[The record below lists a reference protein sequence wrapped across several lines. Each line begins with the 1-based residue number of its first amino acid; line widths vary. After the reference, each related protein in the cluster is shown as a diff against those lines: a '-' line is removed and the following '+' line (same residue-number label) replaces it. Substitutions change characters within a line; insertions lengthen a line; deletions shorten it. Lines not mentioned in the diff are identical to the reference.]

1 MSKFLVRFFNV
12 VLAGIMAGIVFGI
25 WLGCDPEKM
34 SFPGYVEYQQGLI
47 NAFNVLMPLLGLVV
61 ILLTLLSAILQRE
74 DKGTFIALLLAMALL
89 VLSGLITR
97 FGNQPINA
105 IVMTWHPDSPPS
117 DWMALRDKWWSLHII
132 RTLAIGM
139 SFSLVTGSGLR
150 R

>member
-1 MSKFLVRFFNV
+1 
-12 VLAGIMAGIVFGI
+12 
-25 WLGCDPEKM
+25 M
-34 SFPGYVEYQQGLI
+34 SFSGYVEYQQGLI

-117 DWMALRDKWWSLHII
+117 DWMTLRDKWWSLHIV
-132 RTLAIGM
+132 RTLAIGT
-139 SFSLVTGSGLR
+139 SFCLVTGSGLR